1 MASKSG
7 FDGAGEEE
15 VEPFCLLFSLEL
27 KGFSFESTREP
38 YSTGS
43 GWVMKEPSEAEC
55 KERFLEWLRRR
66 RVLLFLGWEWVWVR
80 LRHLQTEQVLV
91 ERAK

>member
-15 VEPFCLLFSLEL
+15 EEPFCLLLSLKL
-27 KGFSFESTREP
+27 KGFFSFAS
-38 YSTGS
+38 STGS
-43 GWVMKEPSEAEC
+43 CWVMKEPSEAEC
-55 KERFLEWLRRR
+55 KERFLEGLRRR
-66 RVLLFLGWEWVWVR
+66 RVLLLFLVWEWVR